1 MQIQHFEKGV
11 KYNDGEFLLLAK
23 KVGRLAT
30 YCRFLKDEGSYIR
43 IESEKRDTKKNRDQV
58 MVAVTVF
65 LPKKVLRAESLKF
78 SALDGVD
85 RCIEK
90 LEEQIKKYKEMHT
103 GRGKKRAKH
112 GRGGDLALAA

>member
-1 MQIQHFEKGV
+1 MQIQHFEKGI

-30 YCRFLKDEGSYIR
+30 YCRALKDEGSSIR
-43 IESEKRDTKKNRDQV
+43 IESERRDTKKNRDQV

-65 LPKKVLRAESLKF
+65 LPNKVLRAESLKL

-90 LEEQIKKYKEMHT
+90 LEEQIKKYKEMHS
-103 GRGKKRAKH
+103 GKGKQRVKRKKV
-112 GRGGDLALAA
+112 RMEE